1 MLTHLN
7 LSHGYEVGPIIFI
20 LQMCK
25 WKHREVKLFAQGH
38 TASESKEEKNLS
50 HGIVRDPGCHLNPAL
65 CFIN

>member
-1 MLTHLN
+1 MTTHELRTLLIGMLKTKK
-7 LSHGYEVGPIIFI
+7 PR
-20 LQMCK
+20 
-25 WKHREVKLFAQGH
+25 HRKVKLFAQGH

>member
-25 WKHREVKLFAQGH
+25 WR
-38 TASESKEEKNLS
+38 LS
-50 HGIVRDPGCHLNPAL
+50 YLPKVTQLARAKRKKILVMEL
-65 CFIN
+65 